1 MAKYCV
7 EVHLKV
13 SQKATQ
19 TDYEEKRSQKEQWSR
34 KEIGVEVIVE
44 KVVGTGEK
52 VSFPREVI

>member
-1 MAKYCV
+1 MAKYWV

-52 VSFPREVI
+52 ISFPREVI